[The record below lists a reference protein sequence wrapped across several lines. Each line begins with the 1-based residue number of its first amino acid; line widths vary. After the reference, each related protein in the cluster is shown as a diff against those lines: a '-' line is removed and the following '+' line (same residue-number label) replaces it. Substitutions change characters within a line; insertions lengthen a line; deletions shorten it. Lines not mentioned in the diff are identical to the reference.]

1 MSQSLSAAITINARE
16 TVLEGERAL
25 QDKTSLAETFT
36 FLDATGALGAPK
48 VFSDNRTLNT
58 TNETLDLSGALASG
72 LATAIVFTK
81 VRLFFVKWNGAGTLE
96 VDCSLTNGATG
107 LMTGKETFGAGGVI
121 LIVDPTAAGR
131 AITAGTADLV
141 KFTSTGSGTFD
152 ILVAGE

>member
-1 MSQSLSAAITINARE
+1 MSQSLTANVTITARE
-16 TVLEGERAL
+16 SSSEGDRAL
-25 QDKTSLAETFT
+25 QDKTSINEAFT

-72 LATAIVFTK
+72 LGTATVFTK
-81 VRLFFVKWNGAGTLE
+81 VRLFAVLWNGAGTLE

-107 LMTGKETFGAGGVI
+107 LMTGKATIGQGGMLVVI
-121 LIVDPTAAGR
+121 DPTAAGL
-131 AITAGTADLV
+131 AITAGTAELV
-141 KFTSTGSGTFD
+141 KFTSTGAGTYD